1 MVIAHNIM
9 AMNAQRQFNIV
20 GNSKK
25 KNTEKL
31 SSGYRINRAADDA
44 AGLAI
49 SEKMRRQIRGLSQGI
64 ENTEDGIALCKV
76 ADGALSEV
84 SEMLHRIT
92 ELSVQSANGTNSDE
106 DRNAIQ
112 QEIAQIM
119 SEINRISDTTEFNN
133 KPVFQGATGT
143 VIIPAKYSPS
153 TVNSF
158 SVSGTPS
165 GLSADTYRITADTT
179 GFKINNDSFAWS
191 DFRFGSNT
199 LADSYITGGTYS
211 FNYHGLQ
218 LSVAAKE
225 DADINDAI
233 GLLDKSSFCTGITSY
248 DVGKASEIMS
258 FSHKEFP
265 DWVSSYGQIG
275 IPSLEYKNDQF
286 TLNTGMLDVR
296 GVELK
301 YSCDL
306 KSNDFSVIHDNG
318 INYVLIS
325 GRDKNTI
332 IPANTRINM
341 MMSQSSSEINSRGGV
356 YLNIDVG
363 TATTLGEVME
373 TLKKCNLDYTRN
385 DIGNS
390 IMDNKTDNNGSPIK
404 ITASTKILSD
414 AGYSVFD
421 NRDIVFSLKNTTK
434 DPFSAGTNLALV
446 SNDGK
451 FVLYPNSSLVEGH
464 SFAFY
469 TEDLQMCIEGGS
481 FSASG
486 YTFNLTDYHEKWL
499 NYAGGDYNMPWFN
512 QKMNNISIADVNI
525 YTPVI
530 GLDRYSDSGYKGKL
544 VTPEQRIYS
553 QDDLTLWIQSGSEAG
568 HGMFLEIDRM
578 NTNILGIEHLDVST
592 VDGANHALGAV
603 KGALEKVSANR
614 SKIGAQQNRLEHTIA
629 NEQNIVENTASAESR
644 IRDTDMAKE
653 MVELSKQNILEQVGT
668 AMITQ
673 ANQTSQGIMSLL
685 Q

>member
-158 SVSGTPS
+158 SVSGTPY

-225 DADINDAI
+225 DADVNDAI

-275 IPSLEYKNDQF
+275 IPSLEYKNDHF

-421 NRDIVFSLKNTTK
+421 NRNIVFSLKNTTK
-434 DPFSAGTNLALV
+434 DPFSAGTNVALV

-451 FVLYPNSSLVEGH
+451 FVLYPSSSLVEGH

-481 FSASG
+481 FSTSG

-499 NYAGGDYNMPWFN
+499 NNAGGDYNMPWFN